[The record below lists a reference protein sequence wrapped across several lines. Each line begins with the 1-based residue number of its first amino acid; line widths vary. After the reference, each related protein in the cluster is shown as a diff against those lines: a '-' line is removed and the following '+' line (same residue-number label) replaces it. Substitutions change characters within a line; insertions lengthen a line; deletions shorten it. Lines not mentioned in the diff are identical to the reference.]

1 MFTHTGQTEAIYKCK
16 PNSYAPE
23 RSMTWTNKTSILPS
37 VGDHEVIFL
46 IFRTKRT
53 PNITIQSDKLHTF
66 LENFVVHGLLTAK
79 TLKQDVTRQRELC
92 LPKVNN
98 S

>member
-1 MFTHTGQTEAIYKCK
+1 ML
-16 PNSYAPE
+16 PE
-23 RSMTWTNKTSILPS
+23 RSMTWTNKTSILLLWTIW
-37 VGDHEVIFL
+37 GDHEVIFL